1 MRKHCKRVKRPAHL
15 PTLVALQVN
24 PEVGLTERLAAE
36 SFSAGFA
43 GERQFDVLA
52 DCRDLLMLS
61 AAERNQWDALDVC
74 DLTAEALEAIKA
86 RYARTGKFGASG
98 EELKALRLLVDFS
111 EDYWKRT
118 SGTHFVAANRALDIA
133 RGVTT

>member
-1 MRKHCKRVKRPAHL
+1 MRKQCKRVKRPAHL

-24 PEVGLTERLAAE
+24 PEVGLTERLAAQAFA
-36 SFSAGFA
+36 SGFA

-61 AAERNQWDALDVC
+61 AAERKQQDALDVC
-74 DLTAEALEAIKA
+74 DITAEALEAIKA
-86 RYARTGKFGASG
+86 RHAKTGKFGATG
-98 EELKALRLLVDFS
+98 EEQKALRLLVNFS

-118 SGTHFVAANRALDIA
+118 SGTHFVDANRALDKA
-133 RGVTT
+133 RGL